1 MIIVVAGVSGTG
13 KSTVGQALSKQLSLP
28 FIDADDFH
36 PEVNK
41 AKMQS
46 GIPLTDDDRWPWLQ
60 TLAGELARYEQQKG
74 VVLACSALKESYRNV
89 LSANDTL
96 PIEWVVLTG
105 SYALLSARLS
115 ARENH
120 FFDGRLLENQ
130 LQTFEMPTY
139 GLKVDVSATLDD
151 IIKDATAYVHSASLQ
166 D

>member
-13 KSTVGQALSKQLSLP
+13 KSTVGQALGKQLNLP

-60 TLAGELARYEQQKG
+60 TLAGELARYEQHKG
-74 VVLACSALKESYRNV
+74 VVLACSALKESYRKV

-120 FFDGRLLENQ
+120 FFDGSLLENQ
-130 LQTFEMPTY
+130 LQTFEMPNY
-139 GLKVDVSATLDD
+139 GLKVDVSATLVD
-151 IIKDATAYVHSASLQ
+151 IIKDATAYVHSASL
-166 D
+166 

>member
-13 KSTVGQALSKQLSLP
+13 KSTVGQALGKQLSLP

-46 GIPLTDDDRWPWLQ
+46 GSPLTDDDRWPWLQ
-60 TLAGELARYEQQKG
+60 TLAGELARYEQHEG
-74 VVLACSALKESYRNV
+74 VVLACSALKESYRKV

-96 PIEWVVLTG
+96 PIGWVVLTG
-105 SYALLSARLS
+105 SFSLLSERLT

-130 LQTFEMPTY
+130 LQTFELPDY
-139 GLKVDVSATLDD
+139 GLKVDVSASVEN
-151 IIKDATAYVHSASLQ
+151 IINKATAYVQSLTV
-166 D
+166 

>member
-13 KSTVGQALSKQLSLP
+13 KSTVGQALGKQLSLP

-74 VVLACSALKESYRNV
+74 VVLACSALKESYRKV

-96 PIEWVVLTG
+96 PIAWVVLTG

-120 FFDGRLLENQ
+120 FFDGSLLENQ
-130 LQTFEMPTY
+130 LQTFEMPNY
-139 GLKVDVSATLDD
+139 GLKVDVSATLVD
-151 IIKDATAYVHSASLQ
+151 IIKDATAYVHSASL
-166 D
+166 

>member
-13 KSTVGQALSKQLSLP
+13 KSTVGKALGEQLTLP

-46 GIPLTDDDRWPWLQ
+46 GKPLTDEDRWPWLQ
-60 TLAGELARYEQQKG
+60 TLAGELTRYQQQKG
-74 VVLACSALKESYRNV
+74 VVLACSALKETYRKV
-89 LSANDTL
+89 LSANGTI
-96 PIEWVVLTG
+96 PIIWVVLTG
-105 SYALLSARLS
+105 SFSLLSERLS

-130 LQTFEMPTY
+130 LSTFEMPSY
-139 GLKVDVSATLDD
+139 GLKVEVSAPLDD
-151 IIKDATAYVHSASLQ
+151 IIKDAAMYVQSSWE
-166 D
+166 